1 MKAVIIAGGEGTRLR
16 PLTYEMPK
24 PLIPV
29 QGKPVMQYL
38 VDNFLAYGCE
48 KVILVIN
55 AKQENFF
62 RNWGL
67 VYLHHHKDIDP
78 KRLHLVLETEPLGT
92 LGAIAKAIKGNLEPY
107 EPFFATNADEIKPV
121 NLNELKHAHLK
132 AKEKNEKL
140 VGTITVKEMTE
151 KETYGNVEY
160 QGGEVKCFLEKRTE
174 NSQAKFAS
182 LGLYILEAKRVLEY
196 YSETQSNTGKN
207 FSMIENDLFPK
218 AAEKGNLGGFEH
230 KGDFYPTDDFAK
242 WEKAILEY
250 KHTDPHYP
258 KQP

>member
-48 KVILVIN
+48 KVILVVN
-55 AKQENFF
+55 AKHELFF

-67 VYLHHHKDIDP
+67 VYLHHHKDINP
-78 KRLHLVLETEPLGT
+78 KRLHLILETEPLGT
-92 LGAIAKAIKGNLEPY
+92 LGAIAKAVKGNIEPY

-121 NLNELKHAHLK
+121 NLHELKNAHLK
-132 AKEKNEKL
+132 AKEQNEKL
-140 VGTITVKEMTE
+140 VGTITVKEMPD
-151 KETYGNVEY
+151 KATYGNVGFEN
-160 QGGEVKCFLEKRTE
+160 GKVTKFLEKKDDC
-174 NSQAKFAS
+174 QARYAS
-182 LGLYILEAKRVLEY
+182 LGLYVLEAKKVLEY
-196 YSETQSNTGKN
+196 YSEAQSRNGKN
-207 FSMIENDLFPK
+207 FAMIENELFP
-218 AAEKGNLGGFEH
+218 AVAEKGNLAGFEH
-230 KGDFYPTDDFAK
+230 KGGFYPTDDFAK
-242 WEKAILEY
+242 WEKAILDY
-250 KHTDPHYP
+250 NHTEPHYP

>member
-48 KVILVIN
+48 KVILVVN
-55 AKQENFF
+55 AKHELFF

-67 VYLHHHKDIDP
+67 VYLHHHKDINP
-78 KRLHLVLETEPLGT
+78 KRLHLILETEPLGT
-92 LGAIAKAIKGNLEPY
+92 LGAIAKAVKGNIEPY

-121 NLNELKHAHLK
+121 NLHELKHQHLK
-132 AKEKNEKL
+132 AKEQNEKL
-140 VGTITVKEMTE
+140 IGTITVKQMPE
-151 KETYGNVEY
+151 KSTFGNVEY
-160 QGGEVKCFLEKRTE
+160 DNGKVKKFLEKKDD
-174 NSQAKFAS
+174 SQARYAS
-182 LGLYILEAKRVLEY
+182 LGLYVLEAKRVLEY
-196 YSETQSNTGKN
+196 YSEAQSKSGKN
-207 FSMIENDLFPK
+207 FSMIETDLFP
-218 AAEKGNLGGFEH
+218 AASEKGNLAGFEH
-230 KGDFYPTDDFAK
+230 TGDFYPTDDFAK

-250 KHTDPHYP
+250 KHTEPHYP